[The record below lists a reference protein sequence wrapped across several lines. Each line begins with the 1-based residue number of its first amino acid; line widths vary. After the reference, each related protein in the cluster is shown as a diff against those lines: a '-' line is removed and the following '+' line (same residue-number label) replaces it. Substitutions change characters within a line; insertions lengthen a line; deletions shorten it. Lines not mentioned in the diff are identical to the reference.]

1 MEQVSSSMT
10 TSLLAVTDNQS
21 IIPDFPL
28 PSTLLTW
35 EPIYLEISEC
45 RITVSLFYC
54 TPFSK
59 RDREI
64 VDISYPKKKGGGNEK
79 HDHRDMA
86 VAPWQKLAMPL
97 QESEMG
103 LTGRNTV
110 LLKEQEEE

>member
-1 MEQVSSSMT
+1 M
-10 TSLLAVTDNQS
+10 
-21 IIPDFPL
+21 
-28 PSTLLTW
+28 
-35 EPIYLEISEC
+35 
-45 RITVSLFYC
+45 
-54 TPFSK
+54 
-59 RDREI
+59 
-64 VDISYPKKKGGGNEK
+64 DISYPKKKGGGNEK